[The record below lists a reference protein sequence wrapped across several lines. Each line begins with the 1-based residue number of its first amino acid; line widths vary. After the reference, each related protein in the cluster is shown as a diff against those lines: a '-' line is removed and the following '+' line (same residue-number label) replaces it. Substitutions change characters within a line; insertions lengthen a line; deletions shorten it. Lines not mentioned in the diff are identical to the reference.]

1 MATIAHAKK
10 RPSRWPAT
18 AALARTTLGVAT
30 AAVVGSAATTPGSGW
45 YQQLRKPRFQPPPAA
60 FPVAWTLLYADLAV
74 TSALAVEN
82 APDERYA
89 ERVQRALAA
98 NLVLNAGWSWVFFRA
113 HRLGA
118 ATLTAAALTASS
130 ADLTRRV
137 AAADPRGRALAAYP
151 AWCAFATVL
160 SAALW
165 GRNRH

>member
-1 MATIAHAKK
+1 M
-10 RPSRWPAT
+10 
-18 AALARTTLGVAT
+18 ARTTLGVAT
-30 AAVVGSAATTPGSGW
+30 AAVVGSAATTPGSAW
-45 YQQLRKPRFQPPPAA
+45 YRQLCKPRFQPPPAA

-74 TSALAVEN
+74 TSALALEN

-98 NLVLNAGWSWVFFRA
+98 NLVLNAGWSWVFFRG

-137 AAADPRGRALAAYP
+137 AAADRRGRALVAYP

-165 GRNRH
+165 RRNRR